1 MGRALRPTAS
11 VKPPSPPDGHRA
23 SGRACSPSGSNPAS
37 KVLGLPNKRPILRI
51 LNQPCSDRILSNVF
65 SFLLKSFSS
74 AQSVIKE
81 IPLPDQTKSTTRK
94 SLKIR
99 DRLLDTS
106 PRWERHQSMK
116 MIRHQKH
123 ESTIPEM
130 IFMTMGHRL
139 KHHFR
144 DILFTELVESPGL
157 SADRDE
163 ENFSATQPTWSGMIQ
178 HNAFWIW

>member
-1 MGRALRPTAS
+1 
-11 VKPPSPPDGHRA
+11 
-23 SGRACSPSGSNPAS
+23 
-37 KVLGLPNKRPILRI
+37 
-51 LNQPCSDRILSNVF
+51 
-65 SFLLKSFSS
+65 
-74 AQSVIKE
+74 
-81 IPLPDQTKSTTRK
+81 
-94 SLKIR
+94 
-99 DRLLDTS
+99 
-106 PRWERHQSMK
+106 MK

-178 HNAFWIW
+178 QNAFWIW